1 VALSGL
7 ELHVTGAFH
16 YHSREAISG
25 AGHLPQADQVSD
37 GFMGARKARTPR
49 RAVNAR
55 KPREVAL

>member
-1 VALSGL
+1 L
-7 ELHVTGAFH
+7 ELHVTGAFR

-25 AGHLPQADQVSD
+25 TGHLPQADQVSD